1 MKLSKSGFTLIE
13 LLVVIVI
20 LGILSAAS
28 IGAYSHFFEQARKK
42 NATEICDQIKTA
54 WTNYHRDLGFWPDK
68 VAKSGVQAMDT
79 EMCEILGKAKLLDV
93 LYIDDDSEKAASGL
107 KRNKE
112 NEAELKYGM
121 LDPIGQKL
129 FDRGVSGTRVTDHL
143 FQFVLDLNEDGVV
156 DASDGMPA
164 NLLQGRTIRADVAVW
179 CWPESD
185 DARNDGETYAQSW

>member
-1 MKLSKSGFTLIE
+1 MKASKAGFTLIE

-42 NATEICDQIKTA
+42 NASEVCSQIKVA

-68 VAKSGVQAMDT
+68 VAQSGVQEMDV
-79 EMCEILGKAKLLDV
+79 EMCEILGKAKYLDV
-93 LYIDDDSEKAASGL
+93 LYLDDDSQNAASGL
-107 KRNKE
+107 KRNKD

-129 FDRGVSGTRVTDHL
+129 FDRGATGSRVTDHL
-143 FQFVLDLNEDGVV
+143 YQFVIDQNEDGVV
-156 DASDGMPA
+156 DGSDGMPA
-164 NLLQGRTIRADVAVW
+164 NLLNGRTIRADVAVW
-179 CWPESD
+179 CWPED
-185 DARNDGETYAQSW
+185 EDARSDGETYAQSW